1 MHSLRGEE
9 DFVKTA
15 RVGLTLGLCAVAFV
29 AQARRQARKAGLW
42 EITTTVS
49 LSGMRNMNMGPWGP
63 DTICVPQAMID
74 KYGGPYE
81 NADQGQCA
89 LTNVVLTARG
99 MTAKLT
105 CPQTS
110 LTTGTAQTT
119 FVDANTTKT
128 TIQMTTYY
136 PIDHNEAPLNT
147 TIQTTATYK
156 GPDCGSVKP
165 LAMPASQ

>member
-1 MHSLRGEE
+1 M
-9 DFVKTA
+9 KIT
-15 RVGLTLGLCAVAFV
+15 RVCLTLGLCVVALL
-29 AQARRQARKAGLW
+29 AQVQCQGRKAGLW
-42 EITTTVS
+42 EITTTMS
-49 LSGMRNMNMGPWGP
+49 LSGMRNMPNMGPYGP
-63 DTICVPQAMID
+63 DTICVSQAMID
-74 KYGGPYE
+74 KYGGPYV
-81 NADQGQCA
+81 NSQQGQCA
-89 LTNVVLTARG
+89 LTSVVLTAGG

-105 CPQTS
+105 CPQNS
-110 LTTGTAQTT
+110 LTVGTVQTT

-156 GPDCGSVKP
+156 GSDCGSVKP